1 MSPSSHQHRS
11 LIPDAGWL
19 FVFAGLGIIASAVLI
34 PASEALQEARFQ
46 RDRALVSEQLRLDR
60 LDRYRAYLLALDE
73 RQPALLAQLRAIQ
86 LNQYPEG
93 MRPLGEPA
101 GDPALASASVFE
113 MLEPPVPAEPEPP
126 AFFRGRS
133 RLAELAHGERSHLW
147 LIAGGAVCLLI
158 GVLPPARVK
167 PRRRERTS
175 DAAATVSA

>member
-1 MSPSSHQHRS
+1 MF
-11 LIPDAGWL
+11 LI
-19 FVFAGLGIIASAVLI
+19 AGLGILASAVLI
-34 PASEALQEARFQ
+34 PASEALDEARFQ
-46 RDRALVSEQLRLDR
+46 RDRALASESLRLDR
-60 LDRYRAYLLALDE
+60 LESYRAYLAALDE

-158 GVLPPARVK
+158 GVLPPARIR
-167 PRRRERTS
+167 PGRRDRSS